1 MTASKHLA
9 CACLWLFASL
19 GHAEPLIRP
28 GAIDWLLDCPLPS
41 VERLDPEVL
50 ERTQC
55 GIVTVPRNHAAP
67 RQGSLRLHLTR
78 VGAREPL
85 SRQGVVFAQAGD
97 TSKTHHSGTFVIHLA
112 SRWGAYATPAYR
124 TLLDRYD
131 LIELSPRDLQS
142 AAGIEQA
149 AKDIEFVRAQLGDTQ
164 LHYLGNADATRVGNR
179 YATLHPERVARLI
192 LVNTPPGE
200 PTAPLVDQLRLK
212 EPAKP
217 GAGSCVNQWVGDFLI
232 YGRPPPPSTRCL
244 DSGDWE

>member
-41 VERLDPEVL
+41 VERLDPDVL

-67 RQGSLRLHLTR
+67 RQGNLRLYLTR

-85 SRQGVVFAQAGD
+85 SRHGVVFTQAGD
-97 TSKTHHSGTFVIHLA
+97 AARKHHSGTFAIHLA
-112 SRWGAYATPAYR
+112 SRWAAYATPAYR
-124 TLLDRYD
+124 TLLKRYD
-131 LIELSPRDLQS
+131 LIELSLRDLTPPH
-142 AAGIEQA
+142 AIEQA
-149 AKDIEFVRAQLGDTQ
+149 AQDIEFVRAQLGDTQ
-164 LHYLGNADATRVGNR
+164 LHYLGNADATRLGNHC
-179 YATLHPERVARLI
+179 ATLHPERVTRMV

-200 PTAPLVDQLRLK
+200 QAPPLVEQLRLK

-217 GAGSCVNQWVGDFLI
+217 GSSGCVNQWVGDFLI